1 MTWKAW
7 TTGIL
12 GLWLLAAAFL
22 PLGQTGNLWNDLVVG
37 VIVAIAGFAM
47 ARQTPWQGW
56 VAGLLGLWTIIAAF
70 IPGLLS
76 GPGLLW
82 NNVIVGAAIALAGFT
97 ALGASKRGKESSEMH
112 EVHQH

>member
-12 GLWLLAAAFL
+12 GLWLLVAAFL
-22 PLGQTGNLWNDLVVG
+22 NLGRTGNLWNDLAVGIIVAVVG
-37 VIVAIAGFAM
+37 FWMV
-47 ARQTPWQGW
+47 REKPWQGW

-70 IPGLLS
+70 IPGLLTGS
-76 GPGLLW
+76 GLLW
-82 NNVIVGAAIALAGFT
+82 NNVIVGAVIALAGFA
-97 ALGASKRGKESSEMH
+97 ALGGSKRGKEPSEMH